1 MSPRLC
7 HAYSLLPG
15 VPILRAGMAS
25 AVYIVPK
32 SVRKRGGKNS
42 ANIGSVEEIAD
53 ILRFP
58 KWYDT

>member
-1 MSPRLC
+1 M
-7 HAYSLLPG
+7 LPSG
-15 VPILRAGMAS
+15 PGDSRAEFGPS
-25 AVYIVPK
+25 REPAVYIVSK
-32 SVRKRGGKNS
+32 CVRKRGGKNS

>member
-1 MSPRLC
+1 MDSESSKETFSTC
-7 HAYSLLPG
+7 VVALLFLM
-15 VPILRAGMAS
+15 IS
-25 AVYIVPK
+25 DYIVSK
-32 SVRKRGGKNS
+32 CARKRGGKNS

>member
-1 MSPRLC
+1 MKLFFSK
-7 HAYSLLPG
+7 A
-15 VPILRAGMAS
+15 
-25 AVYIVPK
+25 AVYNV
-32 SVRKRGGKNS
+32 STCARKRGGKNS

>member
-1 MSPRLC
+1 MGGKI
-7 HAYSLLPG
+7 A
-15 VPILRAGMAS
+15 

-32 SVRKRGGKNS
+32 CARNRGGKNS